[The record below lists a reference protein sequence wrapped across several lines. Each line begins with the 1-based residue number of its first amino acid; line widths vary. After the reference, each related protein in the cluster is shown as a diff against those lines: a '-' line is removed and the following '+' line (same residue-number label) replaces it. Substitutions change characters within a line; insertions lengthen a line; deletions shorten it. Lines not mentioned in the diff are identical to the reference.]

1 VSDVFVGHPVFCC
14 FRHGPPAGYSE
25 NAMTTFLY
33 RFRPT
38 DKLLGAEYQELEKQE
53 IYFAS
58 PDELND
64 PLEGFTNLFW
74 KGDRILWSNLL
85 KHYLMCLMRT
95 VFDAHICGPDHTF
108 ACNQSYVFSTEASLP
123 TPEMKS
129 LYHRIC
135 DIFFQHEDAAQ
146 LPALLSDRKSPIRRN
161 ELTMCLQALH
171 LHALNAVIT
180 GMEECS
186 LLTSRPEDG
195 PFRAASTKPIPCK
208 AMLDAVSRLELEHPD
223 QPDIAEAV
231 SAVGNVSSM
240 QQDLIHEYN
249 GISLKL
255 GRAWQTIISEFPKR
269 HVSQLEQ
276 LLYRDWYV
284 ASFMEDPTD
293 AAMWGHYGD
302 GHKGVCLIFKTQA
315 SASGKPAIRLRQI
328 NAWSG
333 NNQGVTPIY
342 GDRMHEF
349 QSVTYESNFVELNFF
364 RSLGRITMP
373 MLNYW
378 CRDLTGNVSPIVS
391 DIASESAG
399 WREKYWEDYL
409 KAVTTKLPDWAQEK
423 EYRLPFYS
431 FITDLTEKSTRKLQY
446 HLEDLQGLIFGIK
459 TSTADKI
466 RIMHIVEEKCRKEGR
481 TDFEFYQAVYS
492 SFTGRIVN
500 VKLGLIK
507 FAKSA
512 AI

>member
-1 VSDVFVGHPVFCC
+1 
-14 FRHGPPAGYSE
+14 
-25 NAMTTFLY
+25 MTTFLY
-33 RFRPT
+33 RFRST
-38 DKLLGAEYQELEKQE
+38 DKLLGAEYQELEKLE

-74 KGDRILWSNLL
+74 RGDQILWTNLL
-85 KHYLMCLMRT
+85 NHYLMCLMQT
-95 VFDAHICGPDHTF
+95 VFDAHIFGPDHTF
-108 ACNQSYVFSTEASLP
+108 ACDQSYVFSTEASLP
-123 TPEMKS
+123 TPELKG

-135 DIFFQHEDAAQ
+135 DIFFQHEDAVQ
-146 LPALLSDRKSPIRRN
+146 LPVLLSERKSPVRRN
-161 ELTMCLQALH
+161 ELTMYLRLLH
-171 LHALNAVIT
+171 LHALNAVLT
-180 GMEECS
+180 GMEE
-186 LLTSRPEDG
+186 RPLGIPRAADD
-195 PFRAASTKPIPCK
+195 PFRAASTKEIPCK
-208 AMLDAVSRLELEHPD
+208 AILDEICRHEIEHPD
-223 QPDIAEAV
+223 QPDFAEAM
-231 SAVGNVSSM
+231 SASGNITSM
-240 QQDLIHEYN
+240 QLDIINEYN

-255 GRAWQTIISEFPKR
+255 GRAWQTIISEFPAR
-269 HVSQLEQ
+269 HVGQLER

-302 GHKGVCLIFKTQA
+302 GHRGVCLIFKTQV

-333 NNQGVTPIY
+333 NKNGVTPIY
-342 GDRMHEF
+342 GDRTHEF
-349 QSVTYESNFVELNFF
+349 QRMTYESNFVELNFF

-391 DIASESAG
+391 DIVSESAS
-399 WREKYWEDYL
+399 WREKYWEDFL
-409 KAVTTKLPDWAQEK
+409 KALTTKLPDWAQEK

-431 FITDLTEKSTRKLQY
+431 FITDFTEKSTRKLQY
-446 HLEDLQGLIFGIK
+446 HFEDLQGLIFGIK
-459 TSTADKI
+459 TSTAEKI
-466 RIMHIVEEKCRKEGR
+466 KIMRIVEDKCRKEGR

-500 VKLGLIK
+500 MKMSLIK
-507 FAKSA
+507 FA
-512 AI
+512 